1 MTTLL
6 VMAKSPAPGRVKT
19 RLTPPYT
26 PTEAASLAEAA
37 LVDTLDLVC
46 SAPVSRRVLAL
57 EGAPGPWLP
66 AGIEVLPQQGRGLD
80 ERIARALVA
89 MSGPTM
95 LIGMDTPQLT
105 TLHLAVDFS
114 QIDAWFGPATDGG
127 FWGLALREPDPSL
140 VLGVP
145 MSRSDTGALQLAR
158 LRAAGLRVGLLP
170 TLRDVDT
177 AVDAAAV
184 AAECVSHG
192 VGENF
197 ARRHSALTGRS
208 AGSRV
213 G

>member
-6 VMAKSPAPGRVKT
+6 VMAKSPVPGRVKT

-26 PTEAASLAEAA
+26 PAEAAGLAEAA

-46 SAPVSRRVLAL
+46 AAPATRRVLAL

-66 AGIEVLPQQGRGLD
+66 PGIEVLPQQGHGLD
-80 ERIARALVA
+80 ERIAHALA
-89 MSGPTM
+89 ALTGPTV

-105 TLHLAVDFS
+105 MPHLAVDFS
-114 QIDAWFGPATDGG
+114 EVDAWFGPAADGG
-127 FWGLALREPDPSL
+127 FWGLALRDPDPSL

-145 MSRSDTGALQLAR
+145 MSRRDTGALQLSR
-158 LRAAGLRVGLLP
+158 LRAANLRVGLLP

-177 AVDAAAV
+177 ADDAAAV
-184 AAECVSHG
+184 AAECASHG
-192 VGENF
+192 AGANF
-197 ARRHSALTGRS
+197 ARRHAALTRRL
-208 AGSRV
+208 AGTRV

>member
-6 VMAKSPAPGRVKT
+6 VMAKSPVPGRVKT

-26 PTEAASLAEAA
+26 AAEAASLAEAA
-37 LVDTLDLVC
+37 LTDTLDLVC
-46 SAPVSRRVLAL
+46 AVPAARRVLAL
-57 EGAPGPWLP
+57 EGPPGPWLR

-80 ERIARALVA
+80 ERIAYALAA

-105 TLHLAVDFS
+105 TFHLAVDFS
-114 QIDAWFGPATDGG
+114 RIDAWFGPATDGG
-127 FWGLALREPDPSL
+127 FWGLALRDPDPSL

-145 MSRSDTGALQLAR
+145 MSRSDTGAVQLAR
-158 LRAAGLRVGLLP
+158 LRAADLRVGLLP
-170 TLRDVDT
+170 RLRDVDT
-177 AVDAAAV
+177 ADDAAAV
-184 AAECVSHG
+184 AAECASHG
-192 VGENF
+192 VGGNF
-197 ARRHSALTGRS
+197 ARRHRALTRRP

>member
-1 MTTLL
+1 
-6 VMAKSPAPGRVKT
+6 MAKSPAPGLVKT

-37 LVDTLDLVC
+37 LVDALDLVC
-46 SAPVSRRVLAL
+46 AVPASRRVLAL
-57 EGAPGPWLP
+57 EGPPGPWLP

-80 ERIARALVA
+80 ERIAHALAA
-89 MSGPTM
+89 MTGPTM

-105 TLHLAVDFS
+105 MLHLAADFS
-114 QIDAWFGPATDGG
+114 EIDAWFGPATDGG
-127 FWGLALREPDPSL
+127 FWGLGLREPDPSL

-145 MSRSDTGALQLAR
+145 MSRTDTGALQLAR
-158 LRAAGLRVGLLP
+158 LRGAGLRVGLLP

-177 AVDAAAV
+177 ADDAAAV
-184 AAECVSHG
+184 AAECASHG

-197 ARRHSALTGRS
+197 ARRHVALTRRV